1 MLEEKVAGILTEQC
15 EESGVCPG
23 EGVLSGEDVE
33 RIAKRTAEEVMTRMR
48 YRQHDSLLLH
58 SVPYAEGSPAIVVNE
73 ALAKVT
79 PCQCTK
85 VDDSEICF
93 SKGCVG
99 GLSEADKKLYCNP
112 KVYVERPALA
122 ERIRKFKE
130 AVAEAKEKIKEIP
143 KGERLAPWLAAMSE
157 SLAKRGIE
165 A

>member
-1 MLEEKVAGILTEQC
+1 MPLTTEEI
-15 EESGVCPG
+15 
-23 EGVLSGEDVE
+23 E
-33 RIAKRTAEEVMTRMR
+33 RIAKRTADEVIEQIRER
-48 YRQHDSLLLH
+48 EHDSLMLH
-58 SVPYAEGSPAIVVNE
+58 SIPSAFGSPAIVVNE

-85 VDDSEICF
+85 VDESEICF
-93 SKGCVG
+93 SKGCIG

-165 A
+165 V